1 MITVKLTTSS
11 PEWPLFRQRPASSGI
26 RGNCRFYLNEKV
38 EECDFWIVYE
48 GLKKPERAF
57 CAQENIIFITGEPP
71 HIKPYNQRFL
81 KQFGMVATFR
91 KDHSCP
97 K

>member
-11 PEWPLFRQRPASSGI
+11 PEWPLFRQTPASSGI
-26 RGNCRFYLNEKV
+26 WGNCRFYLNEKV
-38 EECDFWIVYE
+38 EECDFWVVYE
-48 GLKKPERAF
+48 GLS
-57 CAQENIIFITGEPP
+57 EPP

-81 KQFGMVATFR
+81 KQFGMVVTFR